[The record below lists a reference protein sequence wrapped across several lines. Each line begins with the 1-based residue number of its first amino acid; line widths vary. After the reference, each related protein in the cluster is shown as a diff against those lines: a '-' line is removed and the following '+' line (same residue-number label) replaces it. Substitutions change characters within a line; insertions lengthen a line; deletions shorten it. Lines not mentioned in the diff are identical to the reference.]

1 MANFAKWIGG
11 GLGFYVY
18 GPAGGLL
25 GFLFGSFFDEALSRP
40 PTRSYTNES
49 LSPFGMNLIVIV
61 ASVMKTD
68 GKVVKDELDFVKKF
82 FVRQFGEQV
91 AKEAIGRLK
100 DVLQQN
106 INFREACAEVRMT
119 LDYSSRV
126 QLLHVLFNLA
136 GSDKKVETR
145 ETDIIE
151 MIAGYLGIYS
161 QDFQIVRNLY
171 VQETLSSYKI
181 LEIEPSI
188 SNEEVKKAYRKLAM
202 KYHPDKVSHMGEDK
216 RKTADDK
223 FKRLNEAYERIKKE
237 RNMV

>member
-11 GLGFYVY
+11 GIGYYVY

-40 PTRSYTNES
+40 LTRSYNNES

-68 GKVVKDELDFVKKF
+68 GKVVKDELDFVKQF

-91 AKEAIGRLK
+91 AKEAVGKLK

-106 INFREACAEVRMT
+106 INLREACSEVRMT

-136 GSDKKVETR
+136 GADKKIETR
-145 ETDIIE
+145 ETDMIE
-151 MIAGYLGIYS
+151 MIAGYLGIAL
-161 QDFQIVRNLY
+161 QDFQTVRNLY
-171 VQETLSSYKI
+171 IQETLSSYKI

-188 SNEEVKKAYRKLAM
+188 SNDEVKKAYRKLAM
-202 KYHPDKVSHMGEDK
+202 KYHPDKVSHMGEEK